1 MAQKRRKEQLMKRR
15 ERRLTALCFGGGI
28 GAMLL
33 SLFVCMMIFDI
44 RPDETPVSAPVT
56 TALPY
61 DSTQPFSA
69 GDLTSAQMNDLR
81 ANGRI
86 SVSDGPRG
94 VSIGDS
100 LDTLLS
106 RYPSTYTNSE
116 TTGDLTGEQS
126 NEEMILY
133 CAQYFEN
140 QNGVMTA
147 LPPRG
152 LLTVDSGSIIVTLM
166 APTSAYPAGTLEQY
180 SRYEHVYCIY
190 TVSPDTMTVQS
201 IVLGLSR

>member
-1 MAQKRRKEQLMKRR
+1 MAQKRRKEHPMKRR
-15 ERRLTALCFGGGI
+15 ERRLTALCIGGGI
-28 GAMLL
+28 GAVLL

-69 GDLTSAQMNDLR
+69 GDRTSAQMNDLR

-100 LDTLLS
+100 
-106 RYPSTYTNSE
+106 PE

>member
-15 ERRLTALCFGGGI
+15 ERRLTALCIGGGI

-44 RPDETPVSAPVT
+44 
-56 TALPY
+56 
-61 DSTQPFSA
+61 
-69 GDLTSAQMNDLR
+69 
-81 ANGRI
+81 
-86 SVSDGPRG
+86 GPRG

-106 RYPSTYTNSE
+106 RYPSTYTNSK

>member
-1 MAQKRRKEQLMKRR
+1 MAQRRRKEQLMKRR
-15 ERRLTALCFGGGI
+15 ERRLTALCIGGGI

-33 SLFVCMMIFDI
+33 SLFICIMIFDI
-44 RPDETPVSAPVT
+44 RPEETPVSAPAAT
-56 TALPY
+56 SLPY

-69 GDLTSAQMNDLR
+69 SDLTSAQMNELR
-81 ANGRI
+81 ANRRM

-94 VSIGDS
+94 ISVGDS

-106 RYPSTYTNSE
+106 RYPSTYPNSE

>member
-1 MAQKRRKEQLMKRR
+1 MAQRRRKEQLMKRR
-15 ERRLTALCFGGGI
+15 ERRLTALCIGGGI

-33 SLFVCMMIFDI
+33 SLFICIMIFGIQTDT
-44 RPDETPVSAPVT
+44 EPVSAPT
-56 TALPY
+56 ATALPY
-61 DSTQPFSA
+61 DATQPFSVS
-69 GDLTSAQMNDLR
+69 DLTTAQLNEVR
-81 ANGRI
+81 VNGRI

-106 RYPSTYTNSE
+106 RYPSTYTSSVN
-116 TTGDLTGEQS
+116 TGELTGEQS

-152 LLTVDSGSIIVTLM
+152 LLTVDSGEIIVTLM
-166 APTSAYPAGTLEQY
+166 APTSAYPAGTLANYGQ
-180 SRYEHVYCIY
+180 YEHVYCIY
-190 TVSPDTMTVQS
+190 TISPDTMTVKS
-201 IVLGLSR
+201 IVLGLSQ